1 MKSLIKIGVVFGAA
15 LLMSSCFDK
24 SQPNYQ
30 YFPNMYESVG
40 YEAYQEVNGVP
51 YGEYAAHNMEA
62 QIPADG
68 SIKRGWMPYDYD
80 DTNEGYEAAK
90 AELKN
95 PLATTEENLAK
106 GKELYG
112 IYCAICHGNKGDGQG
127 TLVKREK
134 FLGIPR
140 YDDAARAITEGS
152 IYHVLMYGKNNMGSH
167 ASQLDTE
174 ERWQV
179 VQHVLQLK
187 AELEKK

>member
-1 MKSLIKIGVVFGAA
+1 MKSLIKIGVVFGIA
-15 LLMSSCFDK
+15 LLLTSCFDK

-40 YEAYQEVNGVP
+40 YEAYQEVKGVP
-51 YGEYAAHNMEA
+51 YGEFAKNNMEA

-68 SIKRGWMPYDYD
+68 SIKRGWMPYEYD

-90 AELKN
+90 AELTN
-95 PLATTEENLAK
+95 PLAATEDNAAK

-127 TLVKREK
+127 HLAKTEK
-134 FLGIPR
+134 FLGIPS

-152 IYHVLMYGKNNMGSH
+152 IYHVLMYGRNNMGSH

-179 VQHVLQLK
+179 VQHVLKLK